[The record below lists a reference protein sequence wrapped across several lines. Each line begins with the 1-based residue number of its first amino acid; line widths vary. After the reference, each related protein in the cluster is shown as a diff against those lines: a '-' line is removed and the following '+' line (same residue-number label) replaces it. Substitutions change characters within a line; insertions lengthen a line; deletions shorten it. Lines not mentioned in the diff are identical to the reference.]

1 MGFFMDGL
9 DAEEYDRSYADRA
22 LLRRIFTYFR
32 PFARL
37 MGFVGLMIC
46 LNALMDA
53 VLPLLTARGVDT
65 LHQNFRL
72 EEALLLTGAVLLA
85 SVLAWVFNY
94 FRQRQTAQVVASVV
108 YQLRRDVFTAVTER
122 DMSFYDEF
130 PSGSIVSRVTSD
142 TQEFSNTVTL
152 TLNLLSQLLLVLVL
166 ASILFFINVR
176 LALIALGLAPFV
188 IVTSLAF
195 RHIARNI
202 TTQVRRILARVNTT
216 VQETV
221 AGIAVAKNF
230 RQEQSVFD
238 TFTEVNQQSY
248 QLYLRQGFVFAGIF
262 PILFLIAGT
271 ATAIVMYFGGRSA
284 LVNDITPGEWFL
296 FMTSLEMFW
305 FPLTSIASFWSQ
317 FQLGMSAAE
326 RVFALIDA
334 EPRVVQNDNLT
345 VDRLRGHIRF
355 TDVDF
360 RYSEQEQVLSGFSLA
375 IQPGETVALVGHT
388 GAGKSSLGK
397 LVARFYEFQG
407 GRIEVDGHDIR
418 DYDLDA
424 YHRQLGIVSQMPFLF
439 SGTVRDNMRYGNP
452 EATDEEV
459 EAIARTV
466 GDGLWLEALPQG
478 LDTDVGEMGSWL
490 SLGQRQLVA
499 LARLLMQNPSMI
511 ILDEA
516 TASVDPLTE
525 AQIQDGLD
533 LILQDR
539 TAIVIAHRLSTI
551 QAADRI
557 IVMRQGA
564 IMEEGN
570 HDELMLRQGHYA
582 ELYETYFRHR
592 ALDYQIT

>member
-9 DAEEYDRSYADRA
+9 DAEEYDRAYEDRA

-32 PFARL
+32 PFASL

-46 LNALMDA
+46 LNALMDS
-53 VLPLLTARGVDT
+53 VLPLLTSRGVDAM
-65 LHQNFRL
+65 LQDFSL
-72 EEALLLTGAVLLA
+72 AQVLPLVGAVLLA
-85 SVLAWVFNY
+85 SILAWAFNY
-94 FRQRQTAQVVASVV
+94 FRQRKTAEVVAKVV
-108 YQLRRDVFTAVTER
+108 FQLRQDVFTAVTER

-152 TLNLLSQLLLVLVL
+152 TLNLISQLLLVLIM
-166 ASILFFINVR
+166 AAILFFINVR
-176 LALIALGLAPFV
+176 LALISLGLAPFV
-188 IVTSLAF
+188 VITSLAF
-195 RHIARNI
+195 RHIARNV
-202 TTQVRRILARVNTT
+202 TTQVRRIMAQVNTT

-230 RQEQSVFD
+230 RQEQAVFD
-238 TFTEVNQQSY
+238 TFTDVNRKSY
-248 QLYLRQGFVFAGIF
+248 SLYLRQGLVFAGIF
-262 PILFLIAGT
+262 PILFLIAGIGT
-271 ATAIVMYFGGRSA
+271 AVVMYFGGRTA
-284 LVNDITPGEWFL
+284 LVGTITPGEWFL

-345 VDRLRGHIRF
+345 VETLHGHIRF

-360 RYSEQEQVLSGFSLA
+360 RYSEQEQVLSAFSLE
-375 IQPGETVALVGHT
+375 IQSGETIALVGHT

-407 GRIEVDGHDIR
+407 GRLEVDGHDIR
-418 DYDLDA
+418 DYDLDS
-424 YHRQLGIVSQMPFLF
+424 YHRQLGMVAQIPFLF
-439 SGTVRDNMRYGNP
+439 SGTVRENIRYGNP

-459 EAIARTV
+459 TRAAHTV
-466 GDGLWLEALPQG
+466 GGGLWLAALPQG
-478 LDTDVGEMGSWL
+478 LDTDVGEMGNWL

-499 LARLLMQNPSMI
+499 LARLLMQDPSMI

-557 IVMRQGA
+557 IVMRQGT
-564 IMEEGN
+564 IIEEGN
-570 HDELMLRQGHYA
+570 HDDLMRNQGHYA

-592 ALDYQIT
+592 ALDYQVA

>member
-9 DAEEYDRSYADRA
+9 DAEEYDRSYEDRA
-22 LLRRIFTYFR
+22 LLRRIFAYFR
-32 PFARL
+32 PFAGP
-37 MGFVGLMIC
+37 MGLVGFMIC
-46 LNALMDA
+46 LNALMDS
-53 VLPLLTARGVDT
+53 VLPLLTSRGVDS
-65 LHQNFRL
+65 LHQDSDMTQVL
-72 EEALLLTGAVLLA
+72 PLVGAVLLA
-85 SVLAWVFNY
+85 SILAWIFNY
-94 FRQRQTAQVVASVV
+94 VRQRKTAEVVANVV
-108 YQLRRDVFTAVTER
+108 FQLRRDVFTAVTER

-152 TLNLLSQLLLVLVL
+152 TLNLISQLLLVIIV
-166 ASILFFINVR
+166 ATILFFINVR
-176 LALIALGLAPFV
+176 LALISLGLAPFV
-188 IVTSLAF
+188 VITSLAF
-195 RHIARNI
+195 RHIARNV
-202 TTQVRRILARVNTT
+202 TTQVRRVMAQVNTT

-238 TFTEVNQQSY
+238 TFTDVNQKSY
-248 QLYLRQGFVFAGIF
+248 NLYLRQGFVFAAIF
-262 PILFLIAGT
+262 PVLFLIAGMG
-271 ATAIVMYFGGRSA
+271 TAIVMYFGGRTA
-284 LVNDITPGEWFL
+284 LVGTITPGEWFL
-296 FMTSLEMFW
+296 FITSLEMFW

-334 EPRVVQNDNLT
+334 EPRVVQNDNRVVTTLQ
-345 VDRLRGHIRF
+345 GHIRF
-355 TDVDF
+355 ADVDF
-360 RYSEQEQVLSGFSLA
+360 RYSEQEQVLSSFSLE
-375 IQPGETVALVGHT
+375 IQPGETIALVGHT

-407 GRIEVDGHDIR
+407 GRLEIDGQDIR
-418 DYDLDA
+418 DYDLA
-424 YHRQLGIVSQMPFLF
+424 SYHRHLGLVSQIPFLF
-439 SGTVRDNMRYGNP
+439 SGTVRDNIRYGSP
-452 EATDEEV
+452 EASDEEV
-459 EAIARTV
+459 ARAAHTV
-466 GDGLWLEALPQG
+466 GDGLWLASLPQG

-499 LARLLMQNPSMI
+499 LARLLMRNPSMI

-525 AQIQDGLD
+525 SQIQAGLD
-533 LILQDR
+533 LILQGR

-564 IMEEGN
+564 IIEEGN
-570 HDELMLRQGHYA
+570 HDDLMRNQGHYA

-592 ALDYQIT
+592 ALDYQIA